1 MRPRTTAMMAVLA
14 PSRRRPPIRRLRNCS
29 IRRRRSSPKPTRPS
43 AIRTWRR
50 TRPRWSKHGP
60 WCNRPSACSTRA
72 DDRESALFVARLAQL
87 LGQRRQVLPK
97 GDLVAG
103 LLVGQLDLP
112 AAQRVDHL
120 VADET
125 FRNLWYPLAETV
137 DVAAELAELIGKL
150 SADVGQPLVEQRHV
164 IAHGTC
170 LGVCCRRPLR
180 QEADL

>member
-1 MRPRTTAMMAVLA
+1 MRLRTTALLA
-14 PSRRRPPIRRLRNCS
+14 ALALSPRRPPIRRLRNCS
-29 IRRRRSSPKPTRPS
+29 ISRRRSAPNPTRPS

-72 DDRESALFVARLAQL
+72 DARDSALFVARLPKL
-87 LGQRRQVLPK
+87 LGQRRQILAK

-120 VADET
+120 VADDT
-125 FRNLWYPLAETV
+125 FGNLWDPLTETV
-137 DVAAELAELIGKL
+137 DGGAELAELMGKL
-150 SADVGQPLVEQRHV
+150 GADVRQPLIEQRHV
-164 IAHGTC
+164 IAHRTS
-170 LGVCCRRPLR
+170 LGV
-180 QEADL
+180 